1 MKTTRT
7 GKTASPHGLRTAL
20 AAAAALSLIAGPVL
34 AADVASNWNTHCAS
48 CHGKDGKG
56 QTKAGRMA
64 GVKDM
69 TEASYQASFDDQRA
83 YKQIKE
89 GMKDDKGKER
99 MKPFNEKLTDDE
111 IKALIAFVRT
121 LKK

>member
-1 MKTTRT
+1 MKTTPT
-7 GKTASPHGLRTAL
+7 GTLATKHWLRTAF
-20 AAAAALSLIAGPVL
+20 AVAAALPLLGGPAL
-34 AADVASNWNTHCAS
+34 AADVATNWNTHCAS

-64 GVKDM
+64 NVKDM
-69 TEASYQASFDDQRA
+69 TEAGYQASFDDQKA

-89 GMKDDKGKER
+89 GMKDEKGKER

-111 IKALIAFVRT
+111 INALIAHVRS